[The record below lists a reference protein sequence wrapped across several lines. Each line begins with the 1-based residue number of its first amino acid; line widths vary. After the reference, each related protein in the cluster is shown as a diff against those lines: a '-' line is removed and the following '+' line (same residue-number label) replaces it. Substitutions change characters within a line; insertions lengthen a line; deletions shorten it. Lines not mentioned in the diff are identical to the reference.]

1 MSDERILYKFLH
13 NDLTN
18 EHPAIYLYCV
28 GQKRSRK
35 TAIEQVVKIV
45 AELFCP
51 PYTIE
56 FIIKI
61 VTNYLELKKL
71 DYKEGNISVTPIY
84 Q

>member
-1 MSDERILYKFLH
+1 MSDEIILYKFLH
-13 NDLTN
+13 YELID

-35 TAIEQVVKIV
+35 TAIDIVIKIV
-45 AELFCP
+45 AEIFCP

-56 FIIKI
+56 FITKTVIKFM
-61 VTNYLELKKL
+61 EFKKTE
-71 DYKEGNISVTPIY
+71 YNEGKIKPIPIY

>member
-13 NDLTN
+13 YELTN

-35 TAIEQVVKIV
+35 TAIEMTVKTV

-56 FIIKI
+56 FIIKT
-61 VTNYLELKKL
+61 VTNYLEYKKL
-71 DYKEGNISVTPIY
+71 EYKEGKITVTPIY

>member
-1 MSDERILYKFLH
+1 MSDERILYKFLYYELI
-13 NDLTN
+13 D

-35 TAIEQVVKIV
+35 TAIDIVVKIV

-56 FIIKI
+56 FIIK
-61 VTNYLELKKL
+61 VVSNYLNFKKSEYEL
-71 DYKEGNISVTPIY
+71 GNLIVSPIY